1 MKHLLST
8 GDLDLGMSLELLN
21 LAVEM
26 QGVNSRDVKK
36 LPALNGRT
44 VANLFFED
52 STRTRFSFEIAAKR
66 LSADVVNF
74 TAKGSSVSKG
84 ESLKDTILTLEAMG
98 IEALVVRHHH
108 SGAANIIANASWSKA
123 TVINA
128 GDGTHQHPT
137 QALTDA
143 LTIRQALKG
152 KDDLGDL
159 SGVKVLIVGDI
170 LHSRVARS
178 NMDLLKTLGAH
189 VGLVGPSTLLPSH
202 ATALAHAV
210 YHNLDEALADG
221 FDVVMMLRMQMER
234 MNSVFVPNANEYATL
249 WGLSSER
256 FNSLSSKTLIMHPGP
271 MNRGLEIS
279 SEAADSKQSAIVDQ
293 VRNGVA
299 VRMAV
304 LFKLLA
310 QESSSK

>member
-1 MKHLLST
+1 
-8 GDLDLGMSLELLN
+8 
-21 LAVEM
+21 
-26 QGVNSRDVKK
+26 VKK
-36 LPALNGRT
+36 LPALTGRT

-84 ESLKDTILTLEAMG
+84 ESLKDTVLTLEAMG
-98 IEALVVRHHH
+98 IEALIVRHHH
-108 SGAANIIANASWSKA
+108 SGAAKTIANSTWSNA

-152 KDDLGDL
+152 KADLGDL

-178 NMDLLKTLGAH
+178 NIDLLRTLGAF
-189 VGLVGPSTLLPSH
+189 VGLAGPSTLLPSE
-202 ATALAHAV
+202 ARELANVV
-210 YHNLDEALADG
+210 YHNLDEALLFG

-234 MNSVFVPNANEYATL
+234 MNSVFVPNANEYSTL

-256 FNSLSSKTLIMHPGP
+256 FSSLKSNTLIMHPGP

-279 SEAADSKQSAIVDQ
+279 SEAADSPQSAIVEQ
-293 VRNGVA
+293 VRNGVS

-304 LFKLLA
+304 LYKLLA
-310 QESSSK
+310 QESSAK